1 MLVQNVEW
9 NANHSQ
15 CVLM

>member
-1 MLVQNVEW
+1 MLVQDVEW